1 MVTITREMVT
11 LSKKE
16 YDELVEDSMFLEAL
30 RMNGVDNWD
39 WYDEAVKTFQ
49 EMKSERNENNT

>member
-1 MVTITREMVT
+1 MVT